1 MVGIV
6 QTDRDEFAD
15 TRNRHAK
22 ARLAG
27 DERKRG
33 CSDRSDLLER

>member
-15 TRNRHAK
+15 ACDRRAK
-22 ARLAG
+22 TRLAG

-33 CSDRSDLLER
+33 WSDRSDLL